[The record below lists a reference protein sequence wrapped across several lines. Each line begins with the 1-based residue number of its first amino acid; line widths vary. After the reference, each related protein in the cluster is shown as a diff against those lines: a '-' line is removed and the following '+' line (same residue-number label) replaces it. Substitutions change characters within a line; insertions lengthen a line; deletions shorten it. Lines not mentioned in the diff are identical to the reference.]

1 MTPRAGV
8 NVRNARGSGH
18 APGSHR
24 IVAGDDGRAIGC
36 REWCQRRSYASQ
48 AGVAMD
54 MSKQR
59 LHARDE
65 RLAVEQFADRD
76 GRIEGAGV
84 ALTPGSPAKIGVD
97 IGSRR
102 DAIRENSGPCLDQ
115 ACCG

>member
-1 MTPRAGV
+1 
-8 NVRNARGSGH
+8 
-18 APGSHR
+18 
-24 IVAGDDGRAIGC
+24 
-36 REWCQRRSYASQ
+36 
-48 AGVAMD
+48 MD